1 MSVDFKTLKSK
12 VGIDDVA
19 YKLGY
24 RINKAAG
31 LGRYIE
37 MMLPD
42 GSDKIVI
49 KNPQDKAHQT
59 YFRHNGQKGGDVVSF
74 VLENL
79 NQFNH
84 RSSNQ
89 WAAVTETLA
98 DFSQTYIEETSRF
111 LAYLYRRNK

>member
-42 GSDKIVI
+42 ESDKIVI

-59 YFRHNGQKGGDVVSF
+59 YFRHHGQKGGDVVSF
-74 VLENL
+74 VLSL
-79 NQFNH
+79 IH
-84 RSSNQ
+84 
-89 WAAVTETLA
+89 
-98 DFSQTYIEETSRF
+98 I
-111 LAYLYRRNK
+111 